1 MTCPVYGRKVLMHLC
16 IKWCSGASLGRR
28 EIKTT
33 PHWHGRPKNLQVMAK
48 NAANT
53 DINYHSNDFNFHSW
67 AIYARDSFCLPPI
80 SCSISNP
87 TDNCEL
93 DEERKN
99 WESFFVNHKS
109 GNFFRPR
116 NYLLSEFSK
125 WFSTLFF
132 CAESKW
138 SSVIVTE
145 VGCGYGCS
153 MYPLL
158 RDMPRLTTYMAT
170 DYSATALTILR
181 ENAAFDD
188 SRCRTVTWDV
198 TLPPNITETAL
209 QLSNAILCIFALS
222 AVRPEQHISAFCNM
236 SSVLKP
242 GGVILFRDYGVHDMT
257 MYRHKIRHSEN
268 LFERSDKTLAYYFSV
283 EYLKQIANTAGLSV
297 IELEYATIE
306 MRNRKL
312 TKCMKRVFVHAV
324 FRKDNND

>member
-1 MTCPVYGRKVLMHLC
+1 MERSEADKDV
-16 IKWCSGASLGRR
+16 
-28 EIKTT
+28 
-33 PHWHGRPKNLQVMAK
+33 
-48 NAANT
+48 
-53 DINYHSNDFNFHSW
+53 NYHSRDFDFQSW
-67 AIYARDSFCLPPI
+67 AHYASDSFCLPPV
-80 SCSISNP
+80 SCGIDNP

-116 NYLLSEFSK
+116 NYLILEFSK
-125 WFSTLFF
+125 WFSTLFL

-138 SSVIVTE
+138 SSVTVTE

-158 RDMPRLTTYMAT
+158 KAIPRLATYIAT
-170 DYSATALTILR
+170 DYSATALAILR
-181 ENAAFDD
+181 ENAAFDG
-188 SRCRTVTWDV
+188 SRSRPVIWDV

-209 QLSNAILCIFALS
+209 QLSNVILCVFALS
-222 AVRPEQHISAFCNM
+222 AVRPEHHISAFCNM

-257 MYRHKIRHSEN
+257 MYRHKTRHSEN
-268 LFERSDKTLAYYFSV
+268 LFERSDRTLAYYFSV
-283 EYLKQIANTAGLSV
+283 EYVQQIANMSGLSV

-306 MRNRKL
+306 VRNRKL
-312 TKCMKRVFVHAV
+312 TKSMKRVFVHAV